1 LSNQSTEK
9 KNIHGREA
17 MLAPNS
23 ENLLLYVNIDFPD
36 IVPNVETVKPNFDRV
51 VSATNGNKNENGKK
65 KKKNQN

>member
-1 LSNQSTEK
+1 
-9 KNIHGREA
+9 

-36 IVPNVETVKPNFDRV
+36 IVPNVESVKPNFDRG
-51 VSATNGNKNENGKK
+51 VSATNGNKNENRKNIK

>member
-1 LSNQSTEK
+1 
-9 KNIHGREA
+9 

-65 KKKNQN
+65 KKKPKLTFKPESLHFADD